1 MATLTAHAGGLLL
14 IETAPTARDTDAGL
28 RAAGL
33 DPDQPGEHTSLAA
46 GHGLTEL
53 RPAARSALA
62 RALSGFVNEEGGR

>member
-33 DPDQPGEHTSLAA
+33 DPDQPGEHTSLRA
-46 GHGLTEL
+46 GHGHREI

-62 RALSGFVNEEGGR
+62 RSLSTWIDEAGR